1 MPVTSEEVIGVS
13 KWKTM
18 AYKKK
23 SLRERQ
29 RIEGA
34 KRGVEVFGKLPS
46 GRGRI
51 ALDHAVDRFIHESSC
66 RHGQPLGNPCP
77 DFDASADGA
86 CKRDGHI
93 CDLLTEKGERYMR
106 EYE

>member
-1 MPVTSEEVIGVS
+1 MA
-13 KWKTM
+13 KWKTK

-29 RIEGA
+29 RLEGA
-34 KRGVEVFGKLPS
+34 KGSVEAFGKLPS

-51 ALDHAVDRFIHESSC
+51 ALDIAVDGFIRVSSC

-77 DFDASADGA
+77 DFEPSADGA
-86 CKRDGHI
+86 CKRDTRI